1 MGLRAALLGDHCS
14 GVTSAFIHRV
24 LSLFEILPAD
34 KESSSLSKNIH
45 RKQSAGQKTK
55 GGKDEGSSEAQ
66 VESPL
71 KSNQPAKRKRG
82 ER

>member
-1 MGLRAALLGDHCS
+1 
-14 GVTSAFIHRV
+14 VTSASIHRV
-24 LSLFEILPAD
+24 LSFFEILPAD

-45 RKQSAGQKTK
+45 GKQSAGQKKK

-66 VESPL
+66 VDSPL
-71 KSNQPAKRKRG
+71 RSNQPAKRKRG